1 MASVHR
7 PEGGVPQRSSPKQ
20 CIPPGTPDWAVAYG
34 DALGGRIGTCYAA
47 EVGRRLDESE
57 EHDVM
62 LFRTMMAG
70 TVGQLAAS
78 CPPDS
83 REAAQCAQDA
93 STMDCAVLA
102 GYATAVTA
110 ETDTGEIEVD
120 NEMVSRLL
128 TRCDGFLD
136 CGGEEAT
143 RAEQE

>member
-1 MASVHR
+1 MRSASCGDLQDRIEAVING
-7 PEGGVPQRSSPKQ
+7 EVLT
-20 CIPPGTPDWAVAYG
+20 PGTPDWAVAYG

-47 EVGRRLDESE
+47 EVGRPLDESE

-93 STMDCAVLA
+93 STMPREQV
-102 GYATAVTA
+102 V
-110 ETDTGEIEVD
+110 VD
-120 NEMVSRLL
+120 ALSN
-128 TRCDGFLD
+128 
-136 CGGEEAT
+136 
-143 RAEQE
+143 RAPSADNPEW